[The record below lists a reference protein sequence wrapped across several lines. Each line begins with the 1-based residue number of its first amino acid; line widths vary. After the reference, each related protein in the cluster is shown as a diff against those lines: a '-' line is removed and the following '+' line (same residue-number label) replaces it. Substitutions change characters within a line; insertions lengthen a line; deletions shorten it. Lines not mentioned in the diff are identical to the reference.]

1 MLVLFQVS
9 LSKKLNPAFF
19 SFNSPNGACK
29 ECDGLGYKEKFNP
42 ELIIGDNNLSL
53 KDGVILPWNKSN
65 QFYQELIIE
74 VSKHCSVNPNQKW
87 KDIPEEKKRKLIY
100 GDNKPINI
108 FNNYTGF
115 SYNHL
120 FNGIIGFLEKKLR
133 RSDMWQREEL
143 NKYLSKFDCEV
154 CNGNRL
160 KKEALAIKI
169 NQKNISEITNLSIEN
184 VLDWFIKL
192 EGYLSDH
199 KKENFSED
207 YQRNN

>member
-1 MLVLFQVS
+1 MERYS
-9 LSKKLNPAFF
+9 RRKK
-19 SFNSPNGACK
+19 K
-29 ECDGLGYKEKFNP
+29 
-42 ELIIGDNNLSL
+42 
-53 KDGVILPWNKSN
+53 
-65 QFYQELIIE
+65 
-74 VSKHCSVNPNQKW
+74 
-87 KDIPEEKKRKLIY
+87 KLIY

-143 NKYLSKFDCEV
+143 NKYLSKFDCEI

-160 KKEALAIKI
+160 KKQALAIKI

-199 KKENFSED
+199 KKRNFSEN
-207 YQRNN
+207 YQRNNR